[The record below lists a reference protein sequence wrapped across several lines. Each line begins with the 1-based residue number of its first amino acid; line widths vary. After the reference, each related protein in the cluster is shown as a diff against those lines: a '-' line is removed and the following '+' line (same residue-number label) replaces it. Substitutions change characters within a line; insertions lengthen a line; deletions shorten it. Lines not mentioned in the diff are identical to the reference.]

1 MLHRQLA
8 RRALPRYGLDAL
20 HTRRRRWRKR
30 AGERRKKGP
39 EGEEEETDSGPR
51 VHLSA
56 RESTVLSGTI
66 SVYLNLGVILNF
78 YPA

>member
-1 MLHRQLA
+1 MPY
-8 RRALPRYGLDAL
+8 ALGTTGGESA
-20 HTRRRRWRKR
+20 RKR

-56 RESTVLSGTI
+56 RESTVLSGTT
-66 SVYLNLGVILNF
+66 SVYLNLGVILNL

>member
-1 MLHRQLA
+1 MPYELGIA
-8 RRALPRYGLDAL
+8 GGESA
-20 HTRRRRWRKR
+20 RKR
-30 AGERRKKGP
+30 AGEKREKEEP

-66 SVYLNLGVILNF
+66 SVYLNLGVILNL
-78 YPA
+78 YPP

>member
-1 MLHRQLA
+1 MPY
-8 RRALPRYGLDAL
+8 ALGIAGGESV
-20 HTRRRRWRKR
+20 RKR

-56 RESTVLSGTI
+56 KESTVLSGTI
-66 SVYLNLGVILNF
+66 SVYLNLGVILNL